1 MNNRMKDAIRDSLRH
16 GENFF
21 TEETMRWW
29 GSEIVEGMFDNDTF
43 VTVED
48 NFNKTKRLYTARK
61 YDWNSHDVETISVFQ
76 QFDNANDAIR
86 FAKEWSDE

>member
-1 MNNRMKDAIRDSLRH
+1 MNNRMKDAIADSLSH
-16 GENFF
+16 GENYF
-21 TEETMRWW
+21 TKETMEWW
-29 GSEIVEGMFDNDTF
+29 GSEVVAGIFDNDTF

-61 YDWNSHDVETISVFQ
+61 YDWNTHDVETISGFQ
-76 QFDNANDAIR
+76 QFDNSADAIR